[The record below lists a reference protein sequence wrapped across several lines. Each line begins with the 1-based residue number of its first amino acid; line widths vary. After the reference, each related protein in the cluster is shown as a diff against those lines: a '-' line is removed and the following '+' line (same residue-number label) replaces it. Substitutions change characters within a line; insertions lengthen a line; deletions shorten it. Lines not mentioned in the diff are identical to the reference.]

1 MQRIIVTREPIEQCL
16 QVKYKPE
23 ALIMCENQENKQDFY
38 TINLP
43 VMVGCALPTLQTV
56 VFGGFSQLSPGY
68 LDSFCKKMAEMIL
81 RNHQLLVRKQSS
93 YGVKSQMS

>member
-1 MQRIIVTREPIEQCL
+1 
-16 QVKYKPE
+16 
-23 ALIMCENQENKQDFY
+23 MCENQENKQDFY

-68 LDSFCKKMAEMIL
+68 LDSFCKKMAEMSL
-81 RNHQLLVRKQSS
+81 RNHQLLVRKQWS
-93 YGVKSQMS
+93 YGVKSQMSETSSEAKTRRKKNRTYRETLPIHA